1 MGCLDDLTVTNL
13 VGNVLAE
20 PERGAALAHLDECV
34 TCYEL
39 VAAIGSP
46 RAVGEAARLAPG
58 MKVGRYVVERI
69 AGAGAMGVVYAAR
82 DPSLERTIALK
93 CIAGPGDPRARDRM
107 IREAKAM
114 AQLSHRN
121 VVTVFDVG
129 EHDDDV
135 FFAMEL
141 VAGRTLR
148 DWLGERTRGLRELR
162 DPADQS
168 GKKIIAVLADA
179 GRGLAAAHAAGI
191 VHRDFKPDNVLIA
204 GDGRALVTD
213 FGLARAE
220 GTTEPPP
227 EAEVVELTVTGQVIG
242 TPVYMAPELL
252 AGGAATPASDQYSF
266 SVVAYEALAG
276 TRPFDGKTLADLRAA
291 IARGP
296 VLAEVPAHLR
306 RVLARGLAADPAER
320 YASLEALLAELV
332 LDPTARQR
340 RMFGGFGVLLV
351 IVALVL
357 AFARRR
363 DEACPDPRSRL
374 AGAWDD
380 ARRASLVLAFAP
392 HAEPYVPVTIAH
404 TTEAL
409 DRYADRWVDLRRAA
423 CRATYVTHDQ
433 SEARYDAI
441 VACFERRRA
450 ELAAVTAL
458 LADAPDLDTI
468 RHATAIAGGL
478 TDLAACRDGATL
490 VEQPP
495 LPAQPVLRAQV
506 EAALHSLGTARA
518 LGRSGKYV
526 AAEQL
531 VQSLIPQ
538 ARALGYPPLLGD
550 LLLALGK
557 LEPKTS
563 RDGAAAEKA
572 LQEAAQVAAA
582 AKDDVLAAKVWIQ
595 LVYTLADLQQRFVEA
610 DAMANVARAATQ
622 RAGDP
627 PEELIDW
634 HNAAGVA
641 LLEEG
646 KGDAAVREFRAA
658 LALAEAK
665 QPDRVSDQVGKLA
678 TVLDRAGNYD
688 EARTYGARAVDLLGK
703 ELGPSHPDVA
713 FALATLGAIDYDAG
727 RYADSLADD
736 QGALA
741 IDEALG
747 ETTYQTTEVLDGIG
761 NAYLALGKPAEAER
775 YHRRVLALR
784 EAKASDDPH
793 VADELINLGMD
804 VVAQGNVDEAR
815 TNYDRALAI
824 YRKVYGTNHPMV
836 ATALRQRAQLEMQTD
851 AAVSDLEEALRI
863 TVAAVGPDKPE
874 VGIIRGNLAG
884 AYAGVKRFHEAVAQ
898 YQQAIA
904 IQDKTLG
911 VDHPFT
917 GVALAGLGQAY
928 LELHDAVHAIP
939 VLEHALAIA
948 KKNPQPSAL
957 GLAHFVLARAYDQA
971 GDKANAKRAADA
983 ARAELADAKDPT
995 SMQIKDVLAVMWR

>member
-20 PERGAALAHLDECV
+20 PERGTALAHLDECA

-46 RAVGEAARLAPG
+46 RAAGEAARLAPG
-58 MKVGRYVVERI
+58 VTVGRYVVERI
-69 AGAGAMGVVYAAR
+69 AGAGAMGIVYAAR
-82 DPSLERTIALK
+82 DPSLERTVALK

-148 DWLGERTRGLRELR
+148 DWLAERTRSVREVV
-162 DPADQS
+162 
-168 GKKIIAVLADA
+168 AVLADA

-213 FGLARAE
+213 FGLARAD
-220 GTTEPPP
+220 GTVEPAPD
-227 EAEVVELTVTGQVIG
+227 AAVVDLTVTGQVIG

-266 SVVAYEALAG
+266 SVVAYEALTG
-276 TRPFDGKTLADLRAA
+276 GRPFEGKTLGDLRTA

-320 YASLEALLAELV
+320 FDSLDALLAELV
-332 LDPTARQR
+332 RDPATR
-340 RMFGGFGVLLV
+340 RRRLLGGFGALLV
-351 IVALVL
+351 IIALVL
-357 AFARRR
+357 AVARRR
-363 DEACPDPRSRL
+363 EQACTDPRGRL

-380 ARRASLVLAFAP
+380 ATRARLVLAFAP
-392 HAEPYVPVTIAH
+392 HAEPYVPSTILH

-409 DRYADRWVDLRRAA
+409 DRYADHWVDLRRAA

-441 VACFERRRA
+441 VACFDRRRT

-478 TDLAACRDGATL
+478 TDLAPCRDGATL

-506 EAALHSLGTARA
+506 EAVQRSLASARA
-518 LGRSGKYV
+518 LGRAGKYV

-531 VQSLIPQ
+531 VTSLIPQ
-538 ARALGYPPLLGD
+538 ARTLGYAPLLGD

-557 LEPKTS
+557 LEPKTN
-563 RDGAAAEKA
+563 RDGVATEKA

-595 LVYTLADLQQRFVEA
+595 LVYTLADLENRFAEA
-610 DAMANVARAATQ
+610 DSMAKVARAATQ

-627 PEELIDW
+627 PEELVDW

-646 KGDAAVREFRAA
+646 KGEAAVGEFRGA

-665 QPDRVSDQVGKLA
+665 QPDRVSDQVSKLA
-678 TVLDRAGNYD
+678 TVLDRAGHYD
-688 EARTYGARAVDLLGK
+688 EARTYGARAVDLLTK
-703 ELGPSHPDVA
+703 ELGPGHPDVA

-727 RYADSLADD
+727 RYADSLADG
-736 QGALA
+736 QRALA

-747 ETTYQTTEVLDGIG
+747 ETTYQTTEVLEGIG
-761 NAYLALGKPAEAER
+761 NAYLSLGKPVEAER
-775 YHRRVLALR
+775 YHRRVLAMR
-784 EAKASDDPH
+784 EVKGPDEPH
-793 VADELINLGMD
+793 VADELINIGMD
-804 VVAQGNVDEAR
+804 VVEQGKVDEAR
-815 TNYDRALAI
+815 ADYDRALAI
-824 YRKVYGTNHPMV
+824 YRKVYGPNHPMV
-836 ATALRQRAQLEMQTD
+836 ATALRQRAQLEMKTD
-851 AAVSDLEEALRI
+851 AAVTDLEEALRI

-884 AYAGVKRFHEAVAQ
+884 AYSGVKRFHEAVAQ
-898 YQQAIA
+898 YEQAIA

-917 GVALAGLGQAY
+917 GVALAGLGQVY
-928 LELHDAVHAIP
+928 LELHDTAHAIP
-939 VLEHALAIA
+939 VLERSLKIA
-948 KKNPQPSAL
+948 EKNPQPTAL
-957 GLAHFVLARAYDQA
+957 GLAHYVLARAYDQA
-971 GDKANAKRAADA
+971 GDKTKAKTAADA